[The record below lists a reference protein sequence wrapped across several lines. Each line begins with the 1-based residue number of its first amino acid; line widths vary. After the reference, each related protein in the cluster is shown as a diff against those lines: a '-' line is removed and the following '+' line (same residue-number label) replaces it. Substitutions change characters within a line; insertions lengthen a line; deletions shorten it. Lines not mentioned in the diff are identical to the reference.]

1 MARRSVGQRVRAL
14 REAKGLTQDELATR
28 AGLHRVHVTQIEGGR
43 YESPRLDTLRR
54 LAKALGVSL
63 AELLE

>member
-1 MARRSVGQRVRAL
+1 MRKATIGQRVRAL
-14 REAKGLTQDELATR
+14 REAKDLTQKELGKR
-28 AGLHRVHVTQIEGGR
+28 ARLHRVQVAQVEGDR
-43 YESPRLDTLRR
+43 YRSPRLETLRR